1 MAKKWTLGAS
11 YGQSNLILADEELA
25 KHEEYSPTLMKDNG
39 SYVGQVRYGLT
50 SWVNLVGEYTH
61 SRSDSQRGLV
71 STDDSFA
78 LGSIAFF

>member
-1 MAKKWTLGAS
+1 
-11 YGQSNLILADEELA
+11 
-25 KHEEYSPTLMKDNG
+25 MKDNG